1 MASGYKNHIQ
11 HACPPQH
18 SQGTQT
24 SEQQTQPIC
33 WVKEFN
39 QSQSLTF
46 YEKENGTSGFLSELW
61 VFQWILHPPVVAFSS
76 SSTTKSPQVD
86 MPRREPA
93 ATDRLWQREFMVR
106 FYADDIA
113 VMCLWWMAGA
123 SNNDPYES
131 ARQIYC
137 NKQHFMETEHG
148 DEGLRLLKACYQA
161 ELVKQE
167 DRGYCP

>member
-1 MASGYKNHIQ
+1 MSSSAQPRNTDKWATNPANLLGEGI
-11 HACPPQH
+11 
-18 SQGTQT
+18 
-24 SEQQTQPIC
+24 QPISI
-33 WVKEFN
+33 V
-39 QSQSLTF
+39 
-46 YEKENGTSGFLSELW
+46 YFLRKRRTERVAPFQNWLW
-61 VFQWILHPPVVAFSS
+61 VFQWIPHPLVVAFSS
-76 SSTTKSPQVD
+76 SSTTTSPQVD
-86 MPRREPA
+86 MLRREPA

-123 SNNDPYES
+123 SNSDPYES

-148 DEGLRLLKACYQA
+148 EEGLLKVCYRA

-167 DRGYCP
+167 DRGYRP

>member
-1 MASGYKNHIQ
+1 M
-11 HACPPQH
+11 
-18 SQGTQT
+18 
-24 SEQQTQPIC
+24 
-33 WVKEFN
+33 
-39 QSQSLTF
+39 L
-46 YEKENGTSGFLSELW
+46 
-61 VFQWILHPPVVAFSS
+61 
-76 SSTTKSPQVD
+76 
-86 MPRREPA
+86 RREPA

-123 SNNDPYES
+123 SNSDPYES

-148 DEGLRLLKACYQA
+148 EEGLLKVCYRA

-167 DRGYCP
+167 DRGYRP